1 MDSRHGPATARRRSG
16 CAVHV
21 NVLTSSHERRR
32 ADIIL
37 EKIIARLCTIS
48 PAIKAGGVTRLAVFR
63 SRARGDARPDS
74 DLDILFDTT
83 VPPRDFVGFDLLK
96 VMHLIKDAT
105 GVQTQISMRDLLKP
119 RISERIDDDLV
130 EVF

>member
-1 MDSRHGPATARRRSG
+1 MSE
-16 CAVHV
+16 V
-21 NVLTSSHERRR
+21 
-32 ADIIL
+32 ADITL
-37 EKIIARLCTIS
+37 EEIIVRLRKIA
-48 PAIKAGGVTRLAVFR
+48 PAIKAGGVTRRAVFR

-83 VPPRDFVGFDLLK
+83 VSPRDFVGFDLLK

>member
-37 EKIIARLCTIS
+37 GKDHRKIVYDFACNQS
-48 PAIKAGGVTRLAVFR
+48 GGVTRRAVFR

-96 VMHLIKDAT
+96 VMHLIEDAT
-105 GVQTQISMRDLLKP
+105 GLQTQISMRDLLKP